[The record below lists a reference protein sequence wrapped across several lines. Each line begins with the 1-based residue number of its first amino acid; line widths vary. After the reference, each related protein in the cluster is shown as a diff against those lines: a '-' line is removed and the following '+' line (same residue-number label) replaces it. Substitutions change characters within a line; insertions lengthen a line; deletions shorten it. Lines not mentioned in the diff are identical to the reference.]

1 MESSTTTARSHR
13 SSRRSPWWLA
23 AVAGALV
30 LLVLVGI
37 RILPGGST
45 DTEAVAR
52 WDEPAGPIGA
62 GGAPS
67 AGGTATPT
75 GSASALPSATPSA
88 SPTRSPGRSPSGSP
102 TGKAAPPLSP
112 LGVRPTT
119 VKLDLR
125 GWWAWSI
132 VNRRTGAVSGSANMG
147 ETSTTASLI
156 KAWLTADYLRRA
168 AADGVTPT
176 EAKLADLTKIIRDS
190 DNTRTETLF
199 TELGRIESINRL
211 LGTCKLTDSSPAADG
226 GWSRTALSARDTARL
241 GVCIADGRAAGDK
254 WTTWLLNEMR
264 LVRGVGDFGIRHA
277 FPAAQRKTIAIKN
290 GWVERTKE
298 QEYHVNCLAISGD
311 WTMGV
316 MTRYPVALGWDY
328 GMDNCQKIAEQLRAP
343 A

>member
-1 MESSTTTARSHR
+1 MESTTTARSHR
-13 SSRRSPWWLA
+13 PGRRSPWWLA
-23 AVAGALV
+23 AVAGVLV

-37 RILPGGST
+37 RVLPGGST
-45 DTEAVAR
+45 DTEAVAQ
-52 WDEPAGPIGA
+52 WDEPAAPIGA

-67 AGGTATPT
+67 AGGTSIPT
-75 GSASALPSATPSA
+75 GSPSPVPSGSPSA
-88 SPTRSPGRSPSGSP
+88 SPTKSPVKSPSGSP
-102 TGKAAPPLSP
+102 TGKVTPPLSP

-119 VKLDLR
+119 VKLDLQ

-190 DNTRTETLF
+190 DNTRTDTLF
-199 TELGRIESINRL
+199 TEVGRTESINRL
-211 LGTCKLTDSSPAADG
+211 VGICKLTDSGPAADG
-226 GWSRTALSARDTARL
+226 GWSRTALSPRDTARL
-241 GVCIADGRAAGDK
+241 GVCIADGRAAGDT

-328 GMDNCQKIAEQLRAP
+328 GMDNCRKIAEQLRAP